1 MAQTKADLIG
11 NSVQPYNMKLVAMRN
26 EAEQSNGAVTSAPVG
41 LLRSC
46 IHTTQ
51 QLRSVYWTNNNSN
64 SYV

>member
-51 QLRSVYWTNNNSN
+51 QLRSVY
-64 SYV
+64 